1 MTDQQSW
8 NFSTKEL
15 FIFVVLYSL
24 FYGIFNFAFLFFKDV
39 LYVQLINL
47 VQISSQ
53 NIKKLVKRTL

>member
-39 LYVQLINL
+39 LYVL
-47 VQISSQ
+47 
-53 NIKKLVKRTL
+53 TH